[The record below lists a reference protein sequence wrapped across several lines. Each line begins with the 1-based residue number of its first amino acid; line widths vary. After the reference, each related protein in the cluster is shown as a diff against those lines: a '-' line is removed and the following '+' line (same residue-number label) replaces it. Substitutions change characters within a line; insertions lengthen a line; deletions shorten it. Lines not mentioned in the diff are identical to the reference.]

1 MKFCSKCNS
10 RLISN
15 ECRNWKCTEGRVTDR
30 RKPNSSWNYLYAK
43 TKPCIKGCGGKI
55 YFDEDYKSDSGKFI
69 PLDADTRAPHQC
81 NHSQSFGPEYGDFV
95 PTSFKL
101 SKSNADEESEIE
113 PLVSKIQYFDTAK
126 ISKEDS
132 EDPIIA
138 EILDGHYEENLGI
151 IHYEH
156 IASAEPPKTPI
167 DSLHRIL
174 LPNIISGVSK
184 YGFHDGFIPFQ
195 VQSIKHILDGKNVII
210 SAPTGSGKTEAFT
223 IPIIQKILENY
234 SKGVFALLTYPLNAL
249 VDDQVSK
256 INHII
261 ESCGLED
268 EIVARAIH
276 RGVSQE
282 ARQNILVESTK
293 KSIILA
299 TIFDFIDWHLTL
311 QINIWKTL
319 CKPAKILVMDEAHSY
334 TSFHGS
340 NVYHVIKRMRKY
352 MGKLQ
357 FICSS
362 ATLDNPKQFFSEMF
376 DLDEKSFES
385 IQSIIPRKQ
394 NIYKF
399 FIMPRKMTQRETIE
413 MVSSICYKN
422 KSQQLV
428 FSNTVNDAESLAVN
442 LRERNSGIKVK
453 VHSGVLEKDDRRIAE
468 GEMKQGELD
477 VLSCTPTLELG
488 VDIGKV
494 NVVISAFTGEY
505 DKLVQ
510 RMGRAGRRGQKS
522 YAICVF
528 DPRDAICHYY
538 ANHIS
543 EYLGQDHIVRINKD
557 NEIISEKHANS
568 EEIEKV
574 ASQTSDKK
582 PLWDY
587 ANGVNLRGTSG
598 NVKIFISSKKPLEK
612 AVPIGYYQLHQKALY
627 RLNSVL
633 YEVER
638 FEKTKEGGKAFLR
651 NCSIADRN
659 KRTAPIVQ
667 TNLTRVNKKMQ
678 RDLNFK
684 NSKLSLVYGLINLKQ
699 EITGYYKGH
708 KNDNIKTLKKIN
720 GSVHPNWKN
729 LVWNSKHS
737 SVAITLPSNL
747 CVDMSDDLTHTIT
760 HTFVNAAKI
769 IAKCDPNDID
779 AYFDNDVLYLYDN
792 TANGANGYSKIIY
805 ERFEKVL
812 STAKTLIS
820 KCDCKSGCPKCIHVS
835 GFCHTNNL
843 DLEKQK
849 TKELFQTS
857 F

>member
-1 MKFCSKCNS
+1 MKFCPKCNS

-15 ECRNWKCTEGRVTDR
+15 ECRNWKCTEGQVTEQ

-43 TKPCIKGCGGKI
+43 TKPCIKGCGAKI

-69 PLDADTRAPHQC
+69 PLDADTREPHQC
-81 NHSQSFGPEYGDFV
+81 NDFQSVSSENSNFV
-95 PTSFKL
+95 HAPNL
-101 SKSNADEESEIE
+101 SKIPDAANTEIE
-113 PLVSKIQYFDTAK
+113 PLVSKIKYFDTAQ
-126 ISKEDS
+126 ISKDDS

-156 IASAEPPKTPI
+156 ISSIEPQKIPI
-167 DSLHRIL
+167 DSLKDIL
-174 LPNIISGVSK
+174 LPNIVLGISR
-184 YGFHDGFIPFQ
+184 YGFQDGFIPFQ
-195 VQSIKHILDGKNVII
+195 VQSIKNILDEKNVII

-223 IPIIQKILENY
+223 IPIIQKIIQNY

-256 INHII
+256 INQII
-261 ESCGLED
+261 EKCGLGD
-268 EIVARAIH
+268 KIAARAIH
-276 RGVSQE
+276 RGVSHD
-282 ARQNILVESTK
+282 ARQNILTESAK

-299 TIFDFIDWHLTL
+299 TSFDFVDWHLTL
-311 QINIWKTL
+311 QTNSWKTL

-385 IQSIIPRKQ
+385 IQSNTTRKQ

-399 FIMPRKMTQRETIE
+399 FIMPRKMNQRETIE
-413 MVSSICYKN
+413 MISSICYKN

-428 FSNTVNDAESLAVN
+428 FNNTVNDAESLAVN
-442 LRERNSGIKVK
+442 LRERNSGVRVK

-468 GEMKQGELD
+468 GEMKQGYLD
-477 VLSCTPTLELG
+477 ILSCTPTLELG
-488 VDIGKV
+488 IDIGRV

-510 RMGRAGRRGQKS
+510 RLGRAGRRGQKS
-522 YAICVF
+522 YTFCVF

-543 EYLGQDHIVRINKD
+543 EYLGQDHIVQINKD

-568 EEIEKV
+568 EQIEKI

-582 PLWDY
+582 SMWDY
-587 ANGVNLRGTSG
+587 ANNMNLRGTSG
-598 NVKIFISSKKPLEK
+598 NVKIFIPGKKPVEK
-612 AVPIGYYQLHQKALY
+612 AIPTGYYQLHQKALY
-627 RLNSVL
+627 RLNSIL

-638 FEKTKEGGKAFLR
+638 FQKTENGGKAYLK
-651 NCSIADRN
+651 NCSIVDRN
-659 KRTAPIVQ
+659 KRTFPVVL
-667 TNLTRVNKKMQ
+667 TNLTRINKKMQ
-678 RDLNFK
+678 RDLTLN

-699 EITGYYKGH
+699 EITGYFKGH
-708 KNDNIKTLKKIN
+708 KNDKIKLLKRVN
-720 GSVHPNWKN
+720 GLTHSNWKN
-729 LVWNSKHS
+729 LVWDSNHS
-737 SVAITLPSNL
+737 SVAINLPF
-747 CVDMSDDLTHTIT
+747 DRYFDTSDELIHTIT

-769 IAKCDPNDID
+769 VAKCDAQDID
-779 AYFDNDVLYLYDN
+779 AHFDDGILYLYDN
-792 TANGANGYSKIIY
+792 TANGANGYSKILY
-805 ERFEKVL
+805 ERFENVL
-812 STAKTLIS
+812 NTAKILIN
-820 KCDCKSGCPKCIHVS
+820 KCDCPNGCPKCIHVS

-843 DLEKQK
+843 DLNKQQ
-849 TKELFQTS
+849 TRDFFQKLC
-857 F
+857 